1 MNKTVKVTLKV
12 LEDFACKYPDTKDY
26 IKERLNSGRGNLFI
40 SLFAVVWCQMSDALS
55 FWANKYST
63 FSCTSCSVLE
73 SGQMKYL
80 NIYD

>member
-40 SLFAVVWCQMSDALS
+40 SLFAVV
-55 FWANKYST
+55 
-63 FSCTSCSVLE
+63 
-73 SGQMKYL
+73 
-80 NIYD
+80 